1 MARKTQRNPVD
12 AQITQVKLRLP
23 ESTRLMLLA
32 HAVRNSRSLN
42 SEIVHRLEASLAEGS
57 GTTMIARAIVR
68 DLDPTLLD
76 AIAKEHHDNA
86 ARAKGATR
94 GVKQPSGFS
103 VTVATAQPGH
113 RFSYSEELIAPEEYR
128 LFAGRCLEVARA
140 TADEQPRAAM
150 LQMAQVWLRLADE
163 TEAVPLEL
171 ALRQSALTEDNHKPV
186 LRKLPRMI
194 ASYEEG
200 ARIEKDPRKRETLWH
215 IIKSLR
221 NIEDGRESIL
231 LVLPRTIA
239 SYEQQALTE
248 KDPRKLETILD
259 VIESLKNI
267 ERDWKAQKTA
277 RSTQSAG

>member
-12 AQITQVKLRLP
+12 AQITQVKLRLRK
-23 ESTRLMLLA
+23 STRLMLLA
-32 HAVRNSRSLN
+32 HAVRNNRSLN
-42 SEIVHRLEASLAEGS
+42 SEIVHRLDASLAEDS
-57 GTTMIARAIVR
+57 GTLMIARAIVR

-103 VTVATAQPGH
+103 VAVA
-113 RFSYSEELIAPEEYR
+113 
-128 LFAGRCLEVARA
+128 
-140 TADEQPRAAM
+140 
-150 LQMAQVWLRLADE
+150 RLADE
-163 TEAVPLEL
+163 
-171 ALRQSALTEDNHKPV
+171 PV

-200 ARIEKDPRKRETLWH
+200 ARNEKDPRKRETLWH
-215 IIKSLR
+215 VIKTLR
-221 NIEDGRESIL
+221 NIEDGGESIL
-231 LVLPRTIA
+231 HVLPRTIA

-267 ERDWKAQKTA
+267 ERDWKVQKAA
-277 RSTQSAG
+277 RRLQSAEK